1 MVLSSVADLPSGSPI
16 RQIAKPVGEIEIG
29 APPGPQT
36 SCTGWLTRRNF
47 VITAAYC
54 VSEDVK
60 NIRFRLGHL
69 SETITGD
76 VYNLVRLV
84 ELNKEYGYAILQV
97 PPEAAAK
104 YGWIPL
110 KTRDAVLSEEVVIPQ
125 FGGQFVNGKLVY
137 SPGQLVSN
145 SKCIV
150 SDLAIE
156 REDFSNV
163 AKSASFFGYNCSSV
177 AGSAGAPVIALNGN
191 YILGIHAASSD
202 PASSDHRDYGIA
214 LPEVLAHSEILRQLA
229 SDELH
234 N

>member
-1 MVLSSVADLPSGSPI
+1 M
-16 RQIAKPVGEIEIG
+16 
-29 APPGPQT
+29 
-36 SCTGWLTRRNF
+36 
-47 VITAAYC
+47 
-54 VSEDVK
+54 
-60 NIRFRLGHL
+60 
-69 SETITGD
+69 
-76 VYNLVRLV
+76 
-84 ELNKEYGYAILQV
+84 NKEYGYAIFQV

-125 FGGQFVNGKLVY
+125 FGEQYVNGNLIHL
-137 SPGQLVSN
+137 SGQLISN

-150 SDLAIE
+150 SELAIKNE
-156 REDFSNV
+156 QLSEV

-191 YILGIHAASSD
+191 YILGIHAVSI
-202 PASSDHRDYGIA
+202 PRERDYGIA
-214 LPEVLAHSEILRQLA
+214 LPDVLAHSEILRQLA